1 MADRLDILVEQAGKK
16 FGRDWIFKDFDY
28 RFESGKSYAILGH
41 NGSGKSTLLMAL
53 AGFYA
58 ISRGNITWEM
68 NGQKLEDDVWYK
80 HYALSSPLLE
90 LSEDF
95 TIDEF
100 LNLHFQLKPM
110 KTDWSIARIYE
121 ESGLGAAKQKA
132 LKQLSSGMRQRV
144 KLLAAMAAKVPVLFL
159 DEPCTN
165 LDEAGVDLYK
175 RVIGECQDQLV
186 LVASNMKVEYDFC
199 DVQIQMEGLR

>member
-16 FGRDWIFKDFDY
+16 FGRDWIFKDFNY

-58 ISRGNITWEM
+58 ISRGHIKWEQ
-68 NGQKLEDDVWYK
+68 NGAKLEDDVWYK
-80 HYALSSPLLE
+80 HYALSSPMLE
-90 LSEDF
+90 LPEDF

-100 LNLHFQLKPM
+100 LSLHFQLKPM
-110 KTDWSIARIYE
+110 KADWSIARIYE
-121 ESGLGAAKQKA
+121 ESGLDAAKNKA

-144 KLLAAMAAKVPVLFL
+144 KLLAAMAADVPVLFL

-165 LDEAGVDLYK
+165 LDDAGVDLYK
-175 RVIGECQDQLV
+175 RVIGECQNQLV

-199 DVQIQMEGLR
+199 EVQIQMEGLR